1 MDLASYLASLPRPK
15 LDALYESPWTC
26 RAVLRSLPPLAKQYV
41 LRMLL
46 LEGGLPQS
54 APSRTPSQ
62 NSRISVLSSEYLLWH
77 ARQGGAF
84 VGR

>member
-1 MDLASYLASLPRPK
+1 MDLASFLESLPALK

-54 APSRTPSQ
+54 ALALKQ
-62 NSRISVLSSEYLLWH
+62 LLQTCAMTESFRPWWCSL
-77 ARQGGAF
+77 GC
-84 VGR
+84 

>member
-1 MDLASYLASLPRPK
+1 MDLASYLASLPRPQ

-46 LEGGLPQS
+46 LDGGLSQS
-54 APSRTPSQ
+54 APPCLAPLRSVRT
-62 NSRISVLSSEYLLWH
+62 LS
-77 ARQGGAF
+77 GD
-84 VGR
+84 

>member
-1 MDLASYLASLPRPK
+1 MDLPSYLASLPRLK

-46 LEGGLPQS
+46 LDSALPEG
-54 APSRTPSQ
+54 A
-62 NSRISVLSSEYLLWH
+62 VLCCAVLCCAVLCC
-77 ARQGGAF
+77 A
-84 VGR
+84 VL